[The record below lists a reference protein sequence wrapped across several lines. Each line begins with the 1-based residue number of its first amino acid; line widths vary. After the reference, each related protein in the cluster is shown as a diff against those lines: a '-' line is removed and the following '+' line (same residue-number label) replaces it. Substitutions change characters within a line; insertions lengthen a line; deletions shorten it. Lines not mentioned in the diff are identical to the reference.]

1 MTSLFKN
8 NYKIYLYK
16 YNYSALQNSIA
27 DLMNNNSANQFLFES
42 FVTDLY
48 TLGVPSDNI
57 IKALSS
63 KSSDAEKI
71 KSKYDEY
78 VNDYYNKKSN
88 LSTSQTNQSKQIG
101 ESQTLEYKPL
111 GKENTDV
118 LLKYNRATI
127 SGEDDLVQKALAQ
140 NYALQMLQRDYE
152 NSMMSVE
159 NNEIKINWLN
169 TMEKKEAYDNYIKKA
184 LDLSTNLLN
193 KLFDPVIEDIQAIQ
207 EGKLERSKYVHVI
220 ELTDLS
226 SCGVIDE
233 VITERTKYTNDN
245 FIALNTSRGDFSNDN
260 KENSVDSVGVI
271 TTTLEGLS
279 NMTNFNLRQDILL
292 KHNINIEAND
302 IIEIVNLNQNKLISK
317 TISSEQN
324 INNTINRNTQ
334 FIGFVTKVSLS
345 QRFGGVSLLN
355 VSCEGISKVLS
366 LNPTISSNAIAPQFN
381 SVIDFIAG
389 TDKQQK
395 TSSAA
400 VTNVFS
406 TFFDGLNAFDL
417 FTKLLS
423 DVLAVSPVEEDKTSY
438 VLRLISDPAKL
449 KKLPYQYAKPL
460 IILYHLAV
468 TTSTIREVGK
478 STHIVLAKV
487 ENNVNQEKLQ
497 AYLLMLRSH
506 FDLFWSN
513 MTTPLSILQTLA
525 NNTFLEIF
533 EDRNGILILRPPRY
547 NVWINDDVIDENDF
561 IEWTQSI
568 DDSTLKS
575 RSDYQWSIPAIGVQN
590 EFCGGYYQ
598 DIPALL
604 KYGFRIDSPKNSPS
618 VQSEI
623 DAAVYSALD
632 VTKSNSNTRTFELTV
647 PLTQDYILGRLY
659 YFPINKSI
667 NGNILSTGFVGYLT
681 TISTTISPGNVDIH
695 RLTFKYMRVAELI
708 DNMRGRN
715 NLADIQKS
723 GAYILN
729 FKRLPELSMYQS
741 SITPNMLTE
750 KQQKRIEDKAN
761 NLCANNRYYWAAY
774 HDPFKKKFDNWTK
787 SNRYI
792 MESSYMKLY
801 VALAPTNIKV
811 KDFKSYSNSKYTVKS
826 SEFTPKQQL
835 INALWFTDI
844 LMRTN
849 RSKNVDSILPREI
862 RTKSNKTKFFNFLKY
877 DATFK
882 EKYQCI
888 DFVENIPHTNSL
900 SAPYATVHNQ
910 FFINDSIYPNII
922 SGFNSKEKESFEIT
936 MNKIIQIYQ
945 KYLKNDNNRD
955 EYEYW
960 YTETIS
966 KGAQNAFGLGGSE
979 KDFKII
985 FDQHKKRL
993 DIMANA
999 YQIYNTN
1006 KFSFH
1011 EFEVAYDRA
1020 GSDIKTLLQYGDVK
1034 NGSSYWEK
1042 QIKSVI
1048 NSIDVFNIFT
1058 RLTSWIEKLSV
1069 NLGDKLDINS
1079 KTGIPAYILQDSI
1092 KFPLLQSLYKRGAY
1106 IAGVSPIDYTLDIKE
1121 FNTSIIVPNL
1131 GKNDKVKL
1139 SNTELKTSKG
1149 EVIGKFKK
1157 LILDT
1162 KLFDNG
1168 KGLLY
1173 YYPVIEF
1180 DFNKVKN
1187 IYGIDPTKLTNSY
1200 ITTEEEINKFISEGS
1215 HTKFLP
1221 CVIRVGCTQIPESK
1235 IPTIQQIYNQ
1245 GGLYVGVD
1253 ANDDGSLKV
1262 NDTKAVFDPSVLYVW
1277 ENNDFKN
1284 LFNVTVYNLIEA
1296 INGNNFGTYI
1306 YCKERLENELN
1317 LKQNADINWKEKIGN
1332 VTLTTKDNITYRSD
1346 LNKLPCVYNSEL
1358 NFNLDKE
1365 VTVSKT
1371 TQDAIKN
1378 RFKQCAI
1385 ETAFKINDFNEN
1397 GYLYIQDNSDFINIV
1412 NIASQDASGYA
1423 LVCRF
1428 DTDFI
1433 KSDDI
1438 GVLTVSEK
1446 NPIPTNS
1453 AESSYTIN
1461 VTTNSNKTGF
1471 INSVELKEQF
1481 QVSLHNS
1488 DFSYMPLT
1496 SKKWYPN
1503 EIHKRLTEDKP
1514 GSLNPSTT
1522 FKPRD
1527 NDLKLLIQRYK
1538 VEGDPING
1546 GRTIG
1551 KLYINGEY
1559 FCDTLED
1566 YDRGNIKS
1574 IKQKEKD
1581 KTAINT
1587 GIYKVISSY
1596 SESLMRDLPLLQN
1609 VPFFEGIRIHTGAS
1623 EDNTSGCI
1631 LVGIYQNGNWYR
1643 SDVSVNTLT
1652 DLVAEYNTTAI
1663 VKIERLYNV

>member
-207 EGKLERSKYVHVI
+207 EGKLEKSKYVHVI

-667 NGNILSTGFVGYLT
+667 TGNILSTGFVGYLT

-750 KQQKRIEDKAN
+750 KQQKRIEDKVN
-761 NLCANNRYYWAAY
+761 NLCANNRYYWASFEA
-774 HDPFKKKFDNWTK
+774 PNKNKFDTYI
-787 SNRYI
+787 NRN
-792 MESSYMKLY
+792 SYVSTNETRSLY
-801 VALAPTNIKV
+801 KTMAPTNIRV
-811 KDFKSYSNSKYTVKS
+811 KDFKSYEDILS
-826 SEFTPKQQL
+826 SAFTPKQQL
-835 INALWFTDI
+835 INAIWFTDL

-849 RSKNVDSILPREI
+849 SSKTHDLNATAYYSREI
-862 RTKSNKTKFFNFLKY
+862 RTKANEQKFLEYLNK
-877 DATFK
+877 DATFGG
-882 EKYQCI
+882 KYNSLDYI
-888 DFVENIPHTNSL
+888 TDINISNL
-900 SAPYATVHNQ
+900 SAPYATVNNK
-910 FFINDSIYPNII
+910 FFVTDSIVPNIL
-922 SGFNSKEKESFEIT
+922 SGFAAGDLKDFQIIMNEILQAY
-936 MNKIIQIYQ
+936 NR
-945 KYLKNDNNRD
+945 YLKNDRYTQSYKVWYIEQKKNT
-955 EYEYW
+955 EYQYFDHYDRLTNMVNKYNKFCNSKFAYYEFELAYDYAGKDVSILLEYVNEKEGNILINKFKKLFSNSTPGIYFTW
-960 YTETIS
+960 YKKLFNLFKDLYHNETINV
-966 KGAQNAFGLGGSE
+966 G
-979 KDFKII
+979 
-985 FDQHKKRL
+985 
-993 DIMANA
+993 
-999 YQIYNTN
+999 
-1006 KFSFH
+1006 
-1011 EFEVAYDRA
+1011 V
-1020 GSDIKTLLQYGDVK
+1020 
-1034 NGSSYWEK
+1034 
-1042 QIKSVI
+1042 
-1048 NSIDVFNIFT
+1048 
-1058 RLTSWIEKLSV
+1058 
-1069 NLGDKLDINS
+1069 
-1079 KTGIPAYILQDSI
+1079 PAYVYKDSEQ
-1092 KFPLLQSLYKRGAY
+1092 FPLVQSLYNRGAY
-1106 IAGVSPIDYTLDIKE
+1106 IAGVSPINYKTDLIE
-1121 FNTSIIVPNL
+1121 FNETIITPNI
-1131 GKNDKVKL
+1131 GKNNQVKL
-1139 SNTELKTSKG
+1139 KDMSLRNSMG
-1149 EVIGKFKK
+1149 EILGEFTK
-1157 LILDT
+1157 LILDVT
-1162 KLFDNG
+1162 LYSKT
-1168 KGLLY
+1168 GLLY
-1173 YYPVIEF
+1173 YYPVIKF
-1180 DFNKVKN
+1180 DYEKVKDL
-1187 IYGIDPTKLTNSY
+1187 YGYDVTILEKHY
-1200 ITTEEEINKFISEGS
+1200 ITTESEINQFINTGKCDN
-1215 HTKFLP
+1215 KFLP
-1221 CVIRVGCTQIPESK
+1221 CVIRVGYNEIPEDK
-1235 IPTIQQIYNQ
+1235 IPTIQQIYNK
-1245 GGLYVGVD
+1245 GGLYVGID
-1253 ANDDGSLKV
+1253 KYTDGRVSTV
-1262 NDTKAVFDPSVLYVW
+1262 NDFKAVFDPSVLYVW
-1277 ENNDFKN
+1277 NNSDFEN
-1284 LFNVTVYNLIEA
+1284 LYNVTIYNLIES
-1296 INGNNFGTYI
+1296 INGNQFGSFLF
-1306 YCKERLENELN
+1306 CNERLDKELN
-1317 LKQNADINWKEKIGN
+1317 LKIN
-1332 VTLTTKDNITYRSD
+1332 NIVSWGSLIKSGEGVFR
-1346 LNKLPCVYNSEL
+1346 KVPCVYNTSL
-1358 NFNLDKE
+1358 IINLQKDITINNDTQKQIIDKF
-1365 VTVSKT
+1365 
-1371 TQDAIKN
+1371 KN
-1378 RFKQCAI
+1378 NVVDVAY
-1385 ETAFKINDFNEN
+1385 KIDDFEK
-1397 GYLYIQDNSDFINIV
+1397 GYLYIQDKTYINDNGTYNVEYKNS
-1412 NIASQDASGYA
+1412 SA
-1423 LVCRF
+1423 LVCRL
-1428 DTDFI
+1428 D
-1433 KSDDI
+1433 
-1438 GVLTVSEK
+1438 GGAVTV
-1446 NPIPTNS
+1446 TNAGGINVVS
-1453 AESSYTIN
+1453 NDRSSSYTKNI
-1461 VTTNSNKTGF
+1461 TLNSEKSEF
-1471 INSVELKEQF
+1471 IKSVELKEQI
-1481 QVSLHNS
+1481 QVNLYNA
-1488 DFSYMPLT
+1488 DNSYMKLN
-1496 SKKWYPN
+1496 SKDWYPYKIQKLQLPDVN
-1503 EIHKRLTEDKP
+1503 LDPNKYVLDKYNSSARP
-1514 GSLNPSTT
+1514 
-1522 FKPRD
+1522 
-1527 NDLKLLIQRYK
+1527 LKIILHRYLL
-1538 VEGDPING
+1538 DSS
-1546 GRTIG
+1546 RTIG
-1551 KLYINGEY
+1551 KLYINTVTEKP
-1559 FCDTLED
+1559 FCYTLED
-1566 YDRGNIKS
+1566 TYRGQDLTNIK
-1574 IKQKEKD
+1574 IDNE
-1581 KTAINT
+1581 TAIPN
-1587 GIYKVISSY
+1587 GIYLTRVSWSPKFGGNY
-1596 SESLMRDLPLLQN
+1596 PELLN
-1609 VPFFEGIRIHTGAS
+1609 VPFFTDIRIHTGS
-1623 EDNTSGCI
+1623 SVQHTDGCI
-1631 LVGIYQNGNWYR
+1631 LVGDFSGDIHGTFTANSKYTEELGNLI
-1643 SDVSVNTLT
+1643 VN
-1652 DLVAEYNTTAI
+1652 AGCPI
-1663 VKIERLYNV
+1663 IEITII